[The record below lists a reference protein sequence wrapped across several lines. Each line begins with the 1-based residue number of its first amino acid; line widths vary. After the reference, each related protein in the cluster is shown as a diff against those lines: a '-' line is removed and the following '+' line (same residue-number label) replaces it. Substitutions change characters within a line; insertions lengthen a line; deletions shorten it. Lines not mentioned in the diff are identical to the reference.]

1 MNIFKKMI
9 ITLTISLAFTSIV
22 IAGDVDSSQ
31 TTSSSLNSTQKLDSS
46 NTIDQNRAKETSK
59 SKRKKLINEATPY
72 RQDRFKERHQRRQDL
87 MNNLEGNK

>member
-1 MNIFKKMI
+1 MVIV
-9 ITLTISLAFTSIV
+9 LTIFLTFTSIV

-31 TTSSSLNSTQKLDSS
+31 TTSSSSNSIQNLDSN
-46 NTIDQNRAKETSK
+46 NTIDQNNAKEASK

-72 RQDRFKERHQRRQDL
+72 RQDRLKERHQRRQDL